1 MDLSLKEN
9 QVKIVELFKNSGLS
23 QAQFCKSHNVSK
35 WTLYRLLKMD
45 RESTQAV
52 KRTDK
57 SLFIP
62 VHAKKDFKIKINDS
76 TSVSF
81 ETTPDA
87 KWLASFVKYLGEH
100 NASI

>member
-1 MDLSLKEN
+1 MDLSSKEN
-9 QVKIVELFKNSGLS
+9 EVKIVELFKNSSLS

-35 WTLYRLLKMD
+35 WTLYRLLKAD
-45 RESTQAV
+45 RESTLAA

-76 TSVSF
+76 TTVSF
-81 ETTPDA
+81 ESIPDA
-87 KWLASFVKYLGEH
+87 KWLAGFVKYLGEQ